1 MREPK
6 RERKK
11 AKLEYLEAENRSL
24 KRGNND
30 LIFEIGRKNG
40 EMFKLNAE
48 LIKARD
54 KISRLDQSKLKRYSW
69 RQYLPNDRG
78 RKRDLEKI
86 SRVSFSETVSKFVR
100 DAILN
105 GTIKIEPTENQNK
118 ENVMVYECTI
128 WVKE

>member
-1 MREPK
+1 MREQK

-11 AKLEYLEAENRSL
+11 AKLKYLEAENRSL
-24 KRGNND
+24 KRENND

-48 LIKARD
+48 LIKARY
-54 KISRLDQSKLKRYSW
+54 KISRIDQSKLKKYSW
-69 RQYLPNDRG
+69 RQYLPNDR
-78 RKRDLEKI
+78 RHKRVLEKI
-86 SRVSFSETVSKFVR
+86 FRVSFSETVSEFVR
-100 DAILN
+100 DAILK

-118 ENVMVYECTI
+118 ENVMVYECAI

>member
-1 MREPK
+1 MREQK

-24 KRGNND
+24 KRENND

-40 EMFKLNAE
+40 EIFKLNAE
-48 LIKARD
+48 LIKARG
-54 KISRLDQSKLKRYSW
+54 KISRIEHSKLKNYSW
-69 RQYLPNDRG
+69 RQCFPNDRG
-78 RKRDLEKI
+78 HKRDLEKI

-100 DAILN
+100 DAILK
-105 GTIKIEPTENQNK
+105 GTIKIEPTETQNK
-118 ENVMVYECTI
+118 ENVMVYECAI